1 MSTGAHMQAGLS
13 PAALP
18 PLAFIT
24 GASSGIGQAL
34 AARYVQAGWRVALLA
49 RRAEAMAQWAQAQG
63 WPAAQWAVYG
73 ADVRH
78 EAAVQAAAAACLAS
92 QGLPD
97 VVVANAGISIG
108 VDLALA
114 EDLAVLRD
122 LFDTNVIGLAATF
135 QPFIAP
141 MKQRGHGTLVGVAS
155 VAAVRGLPGHAGYCG
170 AKAAVVQVCE
180 TLRGEL
186 RRDGIKV
193 VTIAPGYIDTPLTRD
208 NDYPMPFLM
217 SGEAFADQAFKAI
230 SRGERWRVIP
240 WQMGVVMSLMRWLPR
255 GLFDLAVSSQQ
266 HRKKRR
272 RD

>member
-1 MSTGAHMQAGLS
+1 LIDATR
-13 PAALP
+13 PASA

-49 RRAEAMAQWAQAQG
+49 RRSDEMSEWAKAQG
-63 WPAAQWAVYG
+63 WPATQWAVYG

-78 EAAVQAAAAACLAS
+78 EAEVQLAAQACLVA

-108 VDLALA
+108 VDLSLA

-122 LFDTNVIGLAATF
+122 LFETNVMGLAATF
-135 QPFIAP
+135 QPFIEP
-141 MKQRGHGTLVGVAS
+141 MKQRGSGTLVGVAS
-155 VAAVRGLPGHAGYCG
+155 VASVRGLPGHAGYCG

-186 RRDGIKV
+186 RAHGVRV
-193 VTIAPGYIDTPLTRD
+193 VTLAPGYIDTPLTQG

-217 SGEAFADQAFKAI
+217 SPEAFADRAFKAI
-230 SRGERWRVIP
+230 GRGVRWRVIP
-240 WQMGVVMSLMRWLPR
+240 WQMGVAASVMRFMPRW
-255 GLFDLAVSSQQ
+255 LFDLAVSSQG

-272 RD
+272 RT